1 MKVHCFAAFAIPDIY
16 ARMPAEL
23 YAGMY
28 FIGYGKHFYI
38 KFKFYVVFLEKIVY
52 NGDNYV

>member
-1 MKVHCFAAFAIPDIY
+1 MKVHCFAAFAIPDMY